1 MANLFGHYVS
11 RLIIYMCLVEYLIL
25 FTSMF
30 IVFNLDFMSGIEK
43 KSSYFVV
50 LSGLIF
56 SSTTSL
62 SALSV
67 GFYNRKLSKYSY
79 EIIKRLIISYV
90 ISFFILLLIYYIF
103 PEATIP
109 GSILVLSILISC
121 IAILITRVL
130 FNKFTRMEEFKTRI
144 LVFGC
149 GKIANSLTP
158 FYQKYDEKDFMIVGF
173 YDTGNEQVFVDE
185 SLLVSSTQPLSSLSR
200 DLNIDEI
207 VIALDD
213 RSEFLPF
220 DELLDCKVL
229 GIQVMELLSF
239 YEKEER
245 LINLEYLNP
254 YWFLFSKGFYNRKTR
269 GFIKR
274 AVDIVASLL
283 LLMTSSPVIMLAIL
297 AIYLESLGRGSIFY
311 SQNRVGLNGVCFKL
325 YKFRSMI
332 PQAEV
337 SGIKM
342 TSVNDSRI
350 TRVGAFLRKYRIDE
364 LPQIL
369 NILKGDMHFIGP
381 RPERPEFVNDFNKRI
396 VYYHERHRVKPG
408 LTGWAQLCYSYGSNE
423 YDTIQKLQY
432 DLYYVKNQSFFLDL
446 TIILQTVEVIL
457 FGKGSR

>member
-11 RLIIYMCLVEYLIL
+11 RLLIYMYLIEYLIL

-30 IVFNLDFMSGIEK
+30 FVFNSSFMRDSGSE
-43 KSSYFVV
+43 SGYFVV
-50 LSGLIF
+50 FSGLIF
-56 SSTTSL
+56 SSATSL

-79 EIIKRLIISYV
+79 EIVKRLIISYV
-90 ISFFILLLIYYIF
+90 ISFFILLLIYYVF

-109 GSILVLSILISC
+109 GGVLVLSCLVSC
-121 IAILITRVL
+121 IGILFTRVL
-130 FNKFTRMEEFKTRI
+130 FNKFTRIKEFKTRV

-149 GKIANSLTP
+149 GKIANSLTH
-158 FYQKYDEKDFMIVGF
+158 FCQNYDEKDFMIVGF
-173 YDTGNEQVFVDE
+173 YNTGNELVIVDE
-185 SLLVSSTQPLSSLSR
+185 SLLVSSAQPLVSLVR
-200 DLNIDEI
+200 NLNIDEI

-213 RSEFLPF
+213 RGEFLPF

-229 GIQVMELLSF
+229 GIHVMELLSF

-254 YWFLFSKGFYNRKTR
+254 YWFLFSKGFYSRKTR

-283 LLMTSSPVIMLAIL
+283 LLIISSPVIILSIL
-297 AIYLESLGRGSIFY
+297 AIYMESLGRDSIFY
-311 SQNRVGLNGVCFKL
+311 CQNRVGLNGKCFKL

-332 PQAEV
+332 PEAEA

-342 TSVNDSRI
+342 ASVNDIRV
-350 TRVGAFLRKYRIDE
+350 TRVGTFLRKYRIDE
-364 LPQIL
+364 LPQII

-381 RPERPEFVNDFNKRI
+381 RPERPEFVDDFNKRI